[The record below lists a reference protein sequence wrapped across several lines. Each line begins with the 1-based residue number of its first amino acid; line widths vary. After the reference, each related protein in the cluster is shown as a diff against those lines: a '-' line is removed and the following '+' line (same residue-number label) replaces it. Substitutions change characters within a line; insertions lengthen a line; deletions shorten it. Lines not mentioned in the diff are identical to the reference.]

1 MAAPASVLTARPTP
15 PGASVDGR
23 SRGVVAVHH
32 LGPCHATAG
41 CSCGWAGRRR
51 LLKAAAE
58 QDAWAHS
65 AAAGCDVASPFVLA
79 W

>member
-1 MAAPASVLTARPTP
+1 MAAPASVQTARPTP
-15 PGASVDGR
+15 PRASFEGH
-23 SRGVVAVHH
+23 SHGVVAVHH
-32 LGPCHATAG
+32 LGPCRTTAG
-41 CSCGWAGRRR
+41 CSCGWAGPRR

-65 AAAGCDVASPFVLA
+65 AAAGCVVASPLVLA